1 MVWIWWIPW
10 LFGLFCFFLALIG
23 WILFKQKYHPARVLT
38 LIYQP
43 FALLTMG
50 VLASKEA
57 KIDTRKRNLTGFVL
71 FFLSTL
77 ALLVVNSSALFPYY
91 LSVVILFPASVWFVS
106 LIWQLDLASKGKGG
120 IGNYIG
126 ICAIVAVFGIA
137 DAHIEGGLVGD
148 LSFMCPEFIQVN
160 F

>member
-1 MVWIWWIPW
+1 MFFWSESDESPD
-10 LFGLFCFFLALIG
+10 FLFCFVFG

-77 ALLVVNSSALFPYY
+77 ALLVVNSSAPFSILV
-91 LSVVILFPASVWFVS
+91 LS
-106 LIWQLDLASKGKGG
+106 
-120 IGNYIG
+120 
-126 ICAIVAVFGIA
+126 
-137 DAHIEGGLVGD
+137 
-148 LSFMCPEFIQVN
+148 IQIT
-160 F
+160 